1 MFMVPGQGHVTFED
15 VAVSFSQEEWG
26 LLGEAQRLLYYDVML
41 ENLSL
46 IASLGCWQGGKAE
59 KAISK
64 QCVSVEQVTQDRSPQ
79 PDPSILKTLASSVCA
94 LVERDVLYLA
104 DTVLRR
110 REIEK
115 TFLGSLGFLQHHSSH
130 DGEHPCRSR
139 QRREAPPA
147 LGRAITGAA
156 NVAKPSGRST
166 NSRSS
171 GEFTLEKNRICAVT
185 AGSSLDRAPVLFTI
199 GKFTQEKGRMSAVTV
214 GRSLSTNINFLNT
227 REPTLEKDPMS
238 VMNVGKP
245 LPARIHLSSIKK
257 STLERILVSA
267 VSVGS
272 ASCTEITFLLT
283 KGSILEKSLMG
294 VANVVFHLQN
304 KAALSPASPHWR
316 KTFHVQ

>member
-1 MFMVPGQGHVTFED
+1 MFMIPGQGHVTFED

-139 QRREAPPA
+139 QRREAPPLWA
-147 LGRAITGAA
+147 GPLQVQQMWQSLQEEVQIHGA
-156 NVAKPSGRST
+156 VE
-166 NSRSS
+166 SS
-171 GEFTLEKNRICAVT
+171 
-185 AGSSLDRAPVLFTI
+185 
-199 GKFTQEKGRMSAVTV
+199 
-214 GRSLSTNINFLNT
+214 
-227 REPTLEKDPMS
+227 
-238 VMNVGKP
+238 
-245 LPARIHLSSIKK
+245 
-257 STLERILVSA
+257 
-267 VSVGS
+267 
-272 ASCTEITFLLT
+272 
-283 KGSILEKSLMG
+283 
-294 VANVVFHLQN
+294 
-304 KAALSPASPHWR
+304 HWR
-316 KTFHVQ
+316 KTVFVQ